1 MATLHIKN
9 IGALRDTGEIE
20 LRRINLVLGPQG
32 AGKSTLMK
40 ILCFCRWLEKEYM
53 TKDDGLKKYKVYG
66 RFLKELKQ
74 FHRFDD
80 SFFSEDSYIK
90 YQSEILTITY
100 AGKKNPVFSPSKQVK
115 SLRHNTKIAFL
126 PAERNLVSAVASI
139 DKNYRS
145 STRDVLFNFIL
156 ELEEAKALITS
167 EKKKALSID
176 ESLSYYNVG
185 GVDYI
190 WLEKEA
196 RALKSFY
203 VSSGIQSSFPIDV
216 MASYLYEQL
225 GQTSSLSA
233 SELTARIMGLL
244 STGSSEVSLDLE
256 KVISLRKL
264 LHYMSFQLYIE
275 EPEQNLY
282 PESQRKLI
290 LSLLS
295 LMNMAQAK
303 EQIPQAQSL
312 LFITTH
318 SPYMLSVLNTQ
329 MAIART
335 VKNLEESAEQER
347 LERIKD
353 YLSQKGFS
361 HYLSIEDYAAYFLGK
376 DGVLRSI
383 IDPEFPMISG
393 NELDGVSDWAN
404 DFENDLYQIAYGNI

>member
-1 MATLHIKN
+1 
-9 IGALRDTGEIE
+9 
-20 LRRINLVLGPQG
+20 
-32 AGKSTLMK
+32 
-40 ILCFCRWLEKEYM
+40 M

-100 AGKKNPVFSPSKQVK
+100 AGKKNPIFSPSKQVK

-295 LMNMAQAK
+295 LMNMAKAK

-335 VKNLEESAEQER
+335 VKNLEESVEQKR
-347 LERIKD
+347 LDRIKD

-361 HYLSIEDYAAYFLGK
+361 HYLSIEDYAAYFLDE

-393 NELDGVSDWAN
+393 NALDGVSDWAN

>member
-1 MATLHIKN
+1 
-9 IGALRDTGEIE
+9 
-20 LRRINLVLGPQG
+20 
-32 AGKSTLMK
+32 
-40 ILCFCRWLEKEYM
+40 M

-80 SFFSEDSYIK
+80 GFFSEDSYIK

-100 AGKKNPVFSPSKQVK
+100 AGKKNPVFTPSKQAK